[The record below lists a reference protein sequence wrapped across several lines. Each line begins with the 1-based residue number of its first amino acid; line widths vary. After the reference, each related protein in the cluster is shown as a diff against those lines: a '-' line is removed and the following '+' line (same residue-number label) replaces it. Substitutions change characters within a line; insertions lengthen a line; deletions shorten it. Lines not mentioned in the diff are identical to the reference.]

1 MRTNR
6 RAYSRRGTEEE
17 AGSIER
23 RRFKERRQVG
33 ANRSAHARPSLFSLL
48 LIPPFS
54 PALYTA
60 RMCRRRAARLADKM
74 KFILPPCPPR
84 SPIKIHLIPRFTIS
98 KFSSDFPAR
107 FPKKPRRLYLFRL
120 INYRFIN
127 GGEDLAS
134 QEASLASL
142 GIGIPSRC
150 SRFRHS
156 FFPTIERNARGGW
169 ARSHVRLLFPRI
181 FSPPRNRYAPM
192 IDERIPSPPV
202 SRWNRRRSE
211 LDASKGG

>member
-74 KFILPPCPPR
+74 KFILPPCPPLPDKNT
-84 SPIKIHLIPRFTIS
+84 SHSAFFDFQIFFRFL
-98 KFSSDFPAR
+98 
-107 FPKKPRRLYLFRL
+107 KKPRRLYLFRL

-127 GGEDLAS
+127 GGEDLTS

-192 IDERIPSPPV
+192 IDERIPSPPL